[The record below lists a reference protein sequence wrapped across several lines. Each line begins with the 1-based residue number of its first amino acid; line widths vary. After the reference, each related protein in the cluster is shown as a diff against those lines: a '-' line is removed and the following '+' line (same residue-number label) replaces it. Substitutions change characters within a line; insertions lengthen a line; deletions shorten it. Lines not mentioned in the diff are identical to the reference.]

1 MHLIVGLGNPGEKYE
16 GTRHNTGRMALQ
28 LFAKKHDFSEWRF
41 DKKMNAEVC
50 EGKVGKEKV
59 TLLAPDTFMNNSGK
73 AVAYLVK
80 SKKAAL
86 DTVVVYDD
94 LDLPLGMMKL
104 SFGRS
109 SGGHNGLESII
120 RAIHTKDFPRIRIGV
135 SPATP
140 GGKLKKPAGEE
151 AVLKFLLGKFSE
163 KERDALKKVFK
174 KAGEAMEVAA
184 TEGYQMAM
192 NHFN

>member
-1 MHLIVGLGNPGEKYE
+1 MHIIVGLGNPGEKYE
-16 GTRHNTGRMALQ
+16 GTRHNTGRMAVQ

-41 DKKMNAEVC
+41 DKKMNAQVC

-86 DTVVVYDD
+86 DIVVVYDD
-94 LDLPLGMMKL
+94 LDLPSGVMKL

-120 RAIHTKDFPRIRIGV
+120 RAVHTKDFPRIRIGV

-140 GGKLKKPAGEE
+140 GGKIKKPAGEE
-151 AVLKFLLGKFSE
+151 AVLKFLLGRFSE
-163 KERDALKKVFK
+163 KEYDVLKKTFK
-174 KAGEAMEVAA
+174 KANDAIEVAV

-192 NHFN
+192 NRFN